1 MGSGA
6 GFLFGEAS
14 ARGRLV
20 TAEPVTRSD
29 GSPDLSDEACPDWL
43 ADFSAVRGAAA
54 LPCACSRGR
63 GRGWGVA
70 DDDDART
77 VVLATFGMGN
87 GGTGLSSSARAGNPA
102 AANSERDKD
111 HAAVK
116 QYLTR
121 MISLV
126 PSLCRKE

>member
-29 GSPDLSDEACPDWL
+29 GSPDLSAEACPDLL
-43 ADFSAVRGAAA
+43 ADFSAVRGAA

-63 GRGWGVA
+63 GRGWGGA
-70 DDDDART
+70 DADGART

-102 AANSERDKD
+102 AANSERDKEP
-111 HAAVK
+111 
-116 QYLTR
+116 R
-121 MISLV
+121 GG
-126 PSLCRKE
+126 